1 MRKSTYRMNF
11 SAGRRLCPRAARFSG
26 GCGSKTFGART
37 RARAPRCRSFPG
49 WIFALVAAL
58 VLAACEKRPPDLGL
72 PLPDGMTLEK
82 AAFEELPGW
91 RDDTLAKALPAL
103 RRSCGKLSGYPDDKA
118 LGPNGFAGTAAD
130 WQGPCKAI
138 MAVEAGDSAALREA
152 LTHHFDPLAVVGEDG
167 AEGLFTGYYEA
178 TLEAAETR
186 RGSYRHPLYRPPE
199 DLIRVD
205 LGQFQADLK
214 GRRIVGRVADRRL
227 VPYHTRAEIE
237 AGRLEGRGLELLWA
251 DDPVD
256 VFFLHVQGSGVAR
269 LPDGATQRVGYAA
282 SNGLPF
288 TAIGRELIRRGVL
301 EGQDMSMQA
310 IRDWLRG
317 HPEEADALMR
327 LNDRYIFFRIIDGPG
342 PIGAFGVPLTA
353 GRSLAVD
360 PGFLPLGAPV
370 WLATTYPARDEP
382 LRRLMVAQ
390 DTGSAIKGAVRGDFF
405 WGHGESALEQAGR
418 MKQSGRYWL
427 FLPKKVL
434 ERAVPSA

>member
-1 MRKSTYRMNF
+1 ML
-11 SAGRRLCPRAARFSG
+11 GL
-26 GCGSKTFGART
+26 
-37 RARAPRCRSFPG
+37 
-49 WIFALVAAL
+49 LAAL
-58 VLAACEKRPPDLGL
+58 ALTACEKRAPDLGL
-72 PLPDGMTLEK
+72 PLPDGMTVEK
-82 AAFEELPGW
+82 TAFDELPGW
-91 RDDTLAKALPAL
+91 HDDTLAKALPAL
-103 RRSCGKLSGYPDDKA
+103 RRSCRKLNSYPDDKA
-118 LGPNGFAGTAAD
+118 LGPNGFAGPAAD
-130 WQGPCKAI
+130 WRAPCEAI
-138 MAVEAGDSAALREA
+138 TAVAAGDSAALREVLIA
-152 LTHHFDPLAVVGEDG
+152 HFVPLAVAGEDG

-178 TLEAAETR
+178 TLDAAKTR
-186 RGSYRHPLYRPPE
+186 HGGYRYPLYRPPE

-237 AGRLEGRGLELLWA
+237 NGRLEDRGLELLWA

-269 LPDGATQRVGYAA
+269 LPDGGTQRVGYAA

-310 IRDWLRG
+310 IRDWLRA
-317 HPEEADALMR
+317 HPEEADALMG
-327 LNDRYIFFRIIDGPG
+327 LNDRYIFFRTIDGPG
-342 PIGAFGVPLTA
+342 PVGAFGVPLTA

-370 WLATTYPARDEP
+370 WLATTYPASDKP

-405 WGHGESALEQAGR
+405 WGHGEAALEQAGR

-427 FLPKKVL
+427 LLPKKVL
-434 ERAVPSA
+434 ARTAPSA